1 MSCFCAFML
10 KLVWPTVQPE
20 THLMNRLL
28 HKTFLL
34 LFITV
39 LATSCEESLHTVT
52 IENRY
57 TLDLPADYKK
67 VDDLN
72 EEASLQY
79 QNTIKEL
86 YVIVIDEP
94 KTALASAL
102 AENSL
107 DDSYTN
113 DLEGYSKLI
122 TNGMDTSISIKKM
135 PDFKDSTINGLKTRL
150 LSFEG
155 LSSGNRVY
163 WKLAF
168 IEGNN
173 RYYQIMVWTEAE
185 SRKKYEA
192 EMAAII
198 NSFKET
204 DKSKK
209 R

>member
-1 MSCFCAFML
+1 
-10 KLVWPTVQPE
+10 
-20 THLMNRLL
+20 MNQLL

-34 LFITV
+34 LL
-39 LATSCEESLHTVT
+39 LAALLTSCGENLHTVT

-57 TLDLPADYKK
+57 TLDLPVDYKK

-79 QNTIKEL
+79 QNTVKQL

-135 PDFKDSTINGLKTRL
+135 PDFKDSTINGLKARL

-173 RYYQIMVWTEAE
+173 RYYQIMVWTEAD
-185 SRKKYEA
+185 SRKKYED